1 MGCLRLAYNKS
12 ESSLKVAY
20 RNPENCKNQDSS
32 YYPFGLTMAGISS
45 KALAFGSPSNKQKY
59 NGKEEQRQEMT
70 DRSGLEW
77 TDYGARM
84 YDNQIGRWNVIDPLA
99 EETETY
105 STFVFCFNNPIKFI
119 DDDGRSADDYY
130 EIITNDNGF
139 NTLNYLGND
148 GQGDGVRMI
157 DNRGNKKT
165 GEVKKVKNDLKQIS
179 NKNTPEEKKKE
190 LADGL
195 KKNPLNELYTVQDG
209 VEQNKT
215 IKDLQSK
222 ANGKTEFGR
231 SIVVDIIN
239 KEVKFNSRL
248 EIGSDIENEVN
259 FSIPNKQN
267 FVMIG
272 TSHTHDHN
280 NGPSSGNPGGNDDVR
295 ILEATQIP
303 GYVLGP
309 QSIYLMYTDSA
320 GKPQFSE
327 LPSIPEN
334 PIRDL
339 LKKIK

>member
-148 GQGDGVRMI
+148 
-157 DNRGNKKT
+157 
-165 GEVKKVKNDLKQIS
+165 
-179 NKNTPEEKKKE
+179 
-190 LADGL
+190 
-195 KKNPLNELYTVQDG
+195 
-209 VEQNKT
+209 
-215 IKDLQSK
+215 
-222 ANGKTEFGR
+222 
-231 SIVVDIIN
+231 
-239 KEVKFNSRL
+239 
-248 EIGSDIENEVN
+248 
-259 FSIPNKQN
+259 
-267 FVMIG
+267 
-272 TSHTHDHN
+272 
-280 NGPSSGNPGGNDDVR
+280 
-295 ILEATQIP
+295 
-303 GYVLGP
+303 
-309 QSIYLMYTDSA
+309 
-320 GKPQFSE
+320 
-327 LPSIPEN
+327 
-334 PIRDL
+334 
-339 LKKIK
+339 